1 LKKDGEIMNNRFS
14 DGEPIIIKAMED
26 GVSII
31 GLTRGESTKFHH
43 IEKMDK
49 GEVLIVEFTEFTAA
63 IKIKG
68 KAQIICS
75 SGETFSG

>member
-1 LKKDGEIMNNRFS
+1 MENNYS
-14 DGEPIIIKAMED
+14 NASPIIVKALED

>member
-1 LKKDGEIMNNRFS
+1 MNNGYS
-14 DGEPIIIKAMED
+14 DGTPIIIKALED

-31 GLTRGESTKFHH
+31 GLTRGENTKFHH

-49 GEVLIVEFTEFTAA
+49 GDVLIVEFTEFTAA

-68 KAQIICS
+68 KAEIICS
-75 SGETFSG
+75 SGETVSG

>member
-1 LKKDGEIMNNRFS
+1 MAGNHFESGPMM
-14 DGEPIIIKAMED
+14 IKALEN

-31 GLTRGESTKFHH
+31 GLTRGENTKFHH

-49 GEVLIVEFTEFTAA
+49 GDVLIVSFTEFTAA

-68 KAQIICS
+68 RAQIISS
-75 SGETFSG
+75 SGEVISGE

>member
-1 LKKDGEIMNNRFS
+1 MNKSYTDGT
-14 DGEPIIIKAMED
+14 PIIIKALED

-31 GLTRGESTKFHH
+31 GLTRGEITKFHH

-49 GEVLIVEFTEFTAA
+49 GEVLIVEFTEFTGA

-68 KAQIICS
+68 NAEIICS
-75 SGETFSG
+75 SGQTFSGSKGR

>member
-1 LKKDGEIMNNRFS
+1 MEFDYTKAPYFTIL
-14 DGEPIIIKAMED
+14 AMEN

-49 GEVLIVEFTEFTAA
+49 GEVLIVQFTEYTAA

-68 KAQIICS
+68 KAKILSSNGEVI
-75 SGETFSG
+75 SGE

>member
-1 LKKDGEIMNNRFS
+1 MSNGFTDGN
-14 DGEPIIIKAMED
+14 PIIVKALED

-49 GEVLIVEFTEFTAA
+49 GEVLIVEFTEFTSA

-75 SGETFSG
+75 SGETVSG

>member
-1 LKKDGEIMNNRFS
+1 MNDNNYKNES
-14 DGEPIIIKAMED
+14 MIIKALEN

-31 GLTRGESTKFHH
+31 GLTRGENTKFHH

-49 GEVLIVEFTEFTAA
+49 GEVLICQFTENTSA

-68 KAQIICS
+68 KASILSDKGEVI
-75 SGETFSG
+75 SGE

>member
-1 LKKDGEIMNNRFS
+1 MNESARGES
-14 DGEPIIIKAMED
+14 PIVVKALEN

-31 GLTRGESTKFHH
+31 GLTRGETTKFHH

-49 GEVLIVEFTEFTAA
+49 GDVLVVQFTEYTSA

-68 KAQIICS
+68 KALIKTMNGEVV
-75 SGETFSG
+75 SGD

>member
-1 LKKDGEIMNNRFS
+1 MENSYAKTDSF
-14 DGEPIIIKAMED
+14 IIQALEN

-31 GLTRGESTKFHH
+31 GLTRGEHTKFHH

-49 GEVLIVEFTEFTAA
+49 GDVLIVQFTEYTAA

-68 KAQIICS
+68 KARILGS
-75 SGETFSG
+75 NGEVMSGG

>member
-1 LKKDGEIMNNRFS
+1 MSNIYS
-14 DGEPIIIKAMED
+14 DGSPIIIKALEN

-31 GLTRGESTKFHH
+31 GLTRGENTKFHH

-49 GEVLIVEFTEFTAA
+49 GDVLMVQFTEFTAA

-68 KAQIICS
+68 KALIKS
-75 SGETFSG
+75 SNGEVMSGE

>member
-1 LKKDGEIMNNRFS
+1 MNCYTDGK
-14 DGEPIIIKAMED
+14 PILIKALEN

-31 GLTRGESTKFHH
+31 GLTRGASTKFHH

-49 GEVLIVEFTEFTAA
+49 GDVLLVQFTEFTAA

-68 KAQIICS
+68 KAEILSAGGDIV
-75 SGETFSG
+75 SGD

>member
-1 LKKDGEIMNNRFS
+1 MDNYIEGK
-14 DGEPIIIKAMED
+14 PIVIKALED

-31 GLTRGESTKFHH
+31 GLTRGDSTKFHH

-49 GEVLIVEFTEFTAA
+49 GDVLIVQFTEYTAA

-68 KAQIICS
+68 KAQILSS
-75 SGETFSG
+75 SGEVVSGD